1 MVGFKFDIDTS
12 IYYYLTTGHGR
23 NGHIVHGG
31 TYDSDTMLIYAT
43 SDRTFPSPSP
53 SACDA
58 VPPLLVHTMLSRNNM
73 QLRMR

>member
-31 TYDSDTMLIYAT
+31 TYDSDTMLI
-43 SDRTFPSPSP
+43 
-53 SACDA
+53 
-58 VPPLLVHTMLSRNNM
+58 
-73 QLRMR
+73 